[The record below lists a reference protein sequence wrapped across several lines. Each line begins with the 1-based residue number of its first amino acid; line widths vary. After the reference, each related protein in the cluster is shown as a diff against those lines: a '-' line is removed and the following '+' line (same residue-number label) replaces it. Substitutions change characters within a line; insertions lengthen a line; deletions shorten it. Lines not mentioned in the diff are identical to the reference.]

1 MKKQHVRK
9 IIAPVAIVVVLLLVL
24 AAYGFGMIESP
35 VPLWS
40 KWLVGGILAALGG
53 VGIFVLVQR
62 IHEIRS
68 GEEDDLGHY

>member
-24 AAYGFGMIESP
+24 VAYGFGMIESP

-53 VGIFVLVQR
+53 VVTVAA
-62 IHEIRS
+62 RS
-68 GEEDDLGHY
+68 SAKMCGLSGCSA